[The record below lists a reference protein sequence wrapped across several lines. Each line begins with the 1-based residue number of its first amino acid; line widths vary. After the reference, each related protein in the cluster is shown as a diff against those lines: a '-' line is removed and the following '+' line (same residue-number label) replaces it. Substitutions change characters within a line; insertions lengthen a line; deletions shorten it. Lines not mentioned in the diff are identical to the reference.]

1 MLANDVLIDCDVIFD
16 FEWAVDVLLVADV
29 KDEVVLIENRHDGA
43 ARKINELGW
52 VDGEV
57 IKRFNRAAKLV

>member
-43 ARKINELGW
+43 ARKINELGR